1 MAHVKQKRKVNMTKA
16 AAVLTIRNAAKMS
29 PQGRIDIAKWL
40 DKQKKFFLDYPQ
52 ELSPRFTARYL
63 YDEDK

>member
-1 MAHVKQKRKVNMTKA
+1 MTKA
-16 AAVLTIRNAAKMS
+16 AAVLTINHAADMS
-29 PQGRIDIAKWL
+29 PEGRKNIAKWL

-63 YDEDK
+63 YEEQK